1 MAINRENKSLRCRGS
16 TESKSRLNQLATI
29 PLEHVTST
37 GKPFLSFTR
46 RIIFSFVAVT
56 HYSFLS
62 LFMVKGNERQR
73 RT

>member
-16 TESKSRLNQLATI
+16 TESKSRLNPLATI

-37 GKPFLSFTR
+37 GK
-46 RIIFSFVAVT
+46 RIIFSFSAVT
-56 HYSFLS
+56 HYSILS
-62 LFMVKGNERQR
+62 LFMVKGNEQQR